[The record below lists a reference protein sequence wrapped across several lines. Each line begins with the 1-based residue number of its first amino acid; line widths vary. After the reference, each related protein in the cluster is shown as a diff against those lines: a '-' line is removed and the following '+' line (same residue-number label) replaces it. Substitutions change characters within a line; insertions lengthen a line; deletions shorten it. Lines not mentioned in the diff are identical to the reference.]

1 MKRMCSRMSICI
13 AALLALSLI
22 FSIPAMAASKITVVG
37 EINDEYQ
44 IVGRDGNIYE
54 IADTDTGNQL
64 LNFIGSVAEVIGTV
78 QEEEGIKILFV
89 ESFKIMGE

>member
-1 MKRMCSRMSICI
+1 MKRMCSKFLICV
-13 AALLALSLI
+13 AALLSLALIISNL
-22 FSIPAMAASKITVVG
+22 AMAAPKVTIVG

-64 LNFIGSVAEVIGTV
+64 LSYVGSVAEVMGTV
-78 QEEEGIKILFV
+78 KEEEGLKVIFV
-89 ESFKIMGE
+89 ESFKILGE

>member
-1 MKRMCSRMSICI
+1 MKRRCSGFSIGI
-13 AALLALSLI
+13 AALLFVVLI
-22 FSIPAMAASKITVVG
+22 FSIPATAGTKVTVIG

-64 LNFIGSVAEVIGTV
+64 LNYVGSVAEVTGTV
-78 QEEEGIKILFV
+78 QEEEGLKVIFV
-89 ESFKIMGE
+89 ESFKILGE